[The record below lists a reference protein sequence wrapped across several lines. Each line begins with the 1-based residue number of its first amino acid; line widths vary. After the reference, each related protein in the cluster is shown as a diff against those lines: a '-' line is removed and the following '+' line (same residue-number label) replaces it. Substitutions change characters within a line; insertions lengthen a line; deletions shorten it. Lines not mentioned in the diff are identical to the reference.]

1 MKTSF
6 IQFTVITSFLMS
18 IGMTSCNE
26 HNHNDANVQINLTS
40 PTNGTVFHL
49 GDTIKIQGTITAD
62 VEMHG
67 YEVKI
72 KNLSAGTVVFITDYH
87 DHAAS
92 FTINEKWINNVAAH
106 SDMRLVVKVEVDH
119 SGTEVSDSLNF
130 HCHPM

>member
-6 IQFTVITSFLMS
+6 IQFTVITSFLMF

-26 HNHNDANVQINLTS
+26 NNHNDANVQINLTS
-40 PTNGTVFHL
+40 PTNGSMFHL

-72 KNLSAGTVVFITDYH
+72 KNLSAGTVAFITDYH

-92 FTINEKWINNVAAH
+92 FTINEKWINNVTAH

-119 SGTEVSDSLNF
+119 NGTEVSDSLNF